1 MLNANEIAHMLHRLG
16 RSTRIGGAYC
26 ALPIADTNDAAGFG
40 HAAHFVIGQIAV
52 HLARRL
58 HAAMAGDQGTFRHGQ
73 NLGNASMAEMRDV
86 DDHALR
92 FHPAQYVATERRQ
105 SAFFQAV
112 HRPAQFI
119 VKEMREPRHAEPCVV
134 QSVEI
139 LGLAFKIME
148 AFNGQ
153 HRADRAPVL
162 LPRGQQGIELLRLV
176 HRLQFSV
183 RSRDRVIALRRVIQR
198 PFDQ

>member
-1 MLNANEIAHMLHRLG
+1 MLHRLG

-26 ALPIADTNDAAGFG
+26 ALPITDANDATGFG
-40 HAAHFVIGQIAV
+40 DAAYFVIGQVAV
-52 HLARRL
+52 DLARRL
-58 HAAMAGDQGTFRHGQ
+58 HAAMAGDHGTFGHGQ

-86 DDHALR
+86 DDHALGL
-92 FHPAQYVATERRQ
+92 HPAQNVATERCQ
-105 SAFFQAV
+105 SAFFEAV

-119 VKEMREPRHAEPCVV
+119 VKEMGEPRHAEPGVV

-139 LGLAFKIME
+139 LDFAFKIME

-153 HRADRAPVL
+153 HRADSAPVL

-176 HRLQFSV
+176 HGL
-183 RSRDRVIALRRVIQR
+183 
-198 PFDQ
+198 